1 MKNTKECCKTNNN
14 KKTGFF
20 SGILWG
26 ILPHSFCIAFIV
38 FSVIG
43 ATAGALFFQKVLIIP
58 YFFQFLIG
66 FSFLLATIS
75 ALIYLKRMDNLSI
88 TGAKNSWKYLAVLYG
103 VTIMV
108 NLLMFYVVFPITAN
122 IVVAKEDNFSDANIS
137 YIALAVD
144 IPCSGHA
151 SLINSEVMK
160 ISGVKD
166 VKFRMPNLFDI
177 TFDKSKVSVDNILSA
192 DIFKTFKATLK

>member
-1 MKNTKECCKTNNN
+1 MKECCKTNNN
-14 KKTGFF
+14 KKTGLL

-75 ALIYLKRMDNLSI
+75 ALIYLKKMGNFSI
-88 TGAKNSWKYLAVLYG
+88 FGIKNSWKYLATLYA

-108 NLLMFYVVFPITAN
+108 NLLMFYVVFPATAN
-122 IVVAKEDNFSDANIS
+122 MGVAKTGSLQLDNMS
-137 YIALAVD
+137 YATLAVD

-160 ISGVKD
+160 IDGVKD
-166 VKFRMPNLFDI
+166 IKFRMPNFFDI
-177 TFDKSKVSVDNILSA
+177 TFDKSKISIDNILSA